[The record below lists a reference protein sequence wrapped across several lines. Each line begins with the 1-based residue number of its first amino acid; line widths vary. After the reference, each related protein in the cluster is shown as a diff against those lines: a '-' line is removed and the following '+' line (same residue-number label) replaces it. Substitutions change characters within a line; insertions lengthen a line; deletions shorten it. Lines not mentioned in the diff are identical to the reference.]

1 MDCYDPYDRGHGA
14 VGPCR
19 TCGHYTLETRMQD
32 GLCGDCAAAVERR
45 RAFWRETITWAVQF
59 LLFAVAA
66 VALLVAA
73 FGWRAIGGGG

>member
-19 TCGHYTLETRMQD
+19 ICGDYMLVRGMRD
-32 GLCGDCAAAVERR
+32 GLCGSCAAAVERR
-45 RAFWRETITWAVQF
+45 RALWREAITWAVQF
-59 LLFAVAA
+59 LLFAGAA